1 MRRMTREAIRM
12 RIAIA
17 LTLHKPAVKR
27 AVGMNTEDARERVT
41 ADLVERIMCPPES
54 EAVILVPD
62 LYGSVHSPYH
72 GKWDIDE
79 PHPHPDLPWS
89 TR

>member
-1 MRRMTREAIRM
+1 MRRMTRDAIRM
-12 RIAIA
+12 RIGIA

-27 AVGMNTEDARERVT
+27 AGGMSTEDARERVT
-41 ADLVERIMCPPES
+41 EDLVQRIMGPPES

-62 LYGSVHSPYH
+62 LYGSVHSPVR
-72 GKWDIDE
+72 GKWDVDE